1 MGVRF
6 PVFYDTVDTGMNES
20 ALYIRPE
27 RLSILLRIGLRLTA
41 ERNLERLLN
50 MIIEETTA
58 VMEADRS
65 SLFLVDRE
73 KNEMWAKIA
82 QGVETTEIRFPVGMG
97 IAGTV
102 GKTGEII
109 NIPDAYQD
117 DRFNREF
124 DRRTGYRTRSILCVP
139 LRNMQGEISGA
150 VQVLNKRE
158 GVFTADDEALLT
170 ALASHAAIAL
180 ENADL
185 YTKLQDLNS
194 RLEEKVTERTADLV
208 AANERLSVLN
218 LELEQLSITDSL
230 TQVFNRRFFMER
242 IRQEVKRV
250 NRYGSS
256 VSVLMIDID
265 HFKQVNDKHG
275 HQAGDT
281 ILSGVAGLIK
291 QRLRETDV
299 LARYGGEE
307 FVMIATPM
315 ELSGAVTLAERI
327 RSLVEDAEFEHG
339 GRRIKVTISIGVSS
353 WMPAMKDNF
362 EELIRLADD
371 ALYGAKEE
379 GRNRVRSAR
388 V

>member
-1 MGVRF
+1 
-6 PVFYDTVDTGMNES
+6 MNES
-20 ALYIRPE
+20 AQYIRPE

-50 MIIEETTA
+50 MIIDETTA

-139 LRNMQGEISGA
+139 LRNMQGEIIGA

-230 TQVFNRRFFMER
+230 TQAFNRRFFMER

-265 HFKQVNDKHG
+265 HFKQVNDKYG
-275 HQAGDT
+275 HQAGDA
-281 ILSGVAGLIK
+281 ILAGAAGLIK
-291 QRLRETDV
+291 KRLRETDV

-327 RSLVEDAEFEHG
+327 RSMVEEAEFEHG
-339 GRRIKVTISIGVSS
+339 GRRIKITISIGVST
-353 WMPAMKDNF
+353 WVPAMKDDF